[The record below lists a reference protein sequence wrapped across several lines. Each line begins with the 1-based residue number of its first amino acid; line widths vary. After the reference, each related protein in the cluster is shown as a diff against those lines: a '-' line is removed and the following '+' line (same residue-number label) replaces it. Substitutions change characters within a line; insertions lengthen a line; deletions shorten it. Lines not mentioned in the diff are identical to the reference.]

1 MNWLAEQE
9 DKYYNWLRSKTYIP
23 AEEEGDWG
31 LISTPFTGLFND
43 TLEIYAKKEG
53 DKIMLSDDGKTLHDL
68 ELMGVSFS
76 RSSSRRELLDRVLA
90 SYGVKKDSLRT
101 CNTSQQRIRFPQR
114 KHDLL
119 QAMLEVS
126 NFYVL
131 AKPTVANIFKDDVRG
146 YLDEQMIIYTPEFI
160 SRGSVGI
167 EFSFDF
173 QVAYREKEILL
184 QQYQQGFFIQ
194 FSVHV
199 ERYFRI

>member
-9 DKYYNWLRSKTYIP
+9 DKYYTWLRSKTYIP
-23 AEEEGDWG
+23 AEKEGDWG

-90 SYGVKKDSLRT
+90 SYGVSNKSSELVTQANRESD
-101 CNTSQQRIRFPQR
+101 FPQR

-131 AKPTVANIFKDDVRG
+131 AKPTVVNIFKDDVRG
-146 YLDEQMIIYTPEFI
+146 YL
-160 SRGSVGI
+160 G
-167 EFSFDF
+167 
-173 QVAYREKEILL
+173 
-184 QQYQQGFFIQ
+184 
-194 FSVHV
+194 
-199 ERYFRI
+199 